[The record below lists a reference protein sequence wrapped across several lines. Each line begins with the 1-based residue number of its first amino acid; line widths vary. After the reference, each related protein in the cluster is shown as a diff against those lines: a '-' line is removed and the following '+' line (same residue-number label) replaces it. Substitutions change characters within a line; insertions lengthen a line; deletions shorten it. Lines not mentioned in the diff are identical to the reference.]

1 MYSRSPI
8 QSEGS
13 KHIYQLS
20 SLRGLGII
28 LAADLSLSG
37 VYTTLGCLIARGK
50 LIEEAQVLKR
60 LKGKRL
66 LSTVKLCV
74 KETFFLFFLFTEMGP
89 SSLLLFRI

>member
-1 MYSRSPI
+1 MYSGSPI

-20 SLRGLGII
+20 NLRGLGII

-37 VYTTLGCLIARGK
+37 VFITLGCLIVRGK

-60 LKGKRL
+60 LKGSACYQL
-66 LSTVKLCV
+66 LNYVLKKHV
-74 KETFFLFFLFTEMGP
+74 YFLFFFTEMGP
-89 SSLLLFRI
+89 S